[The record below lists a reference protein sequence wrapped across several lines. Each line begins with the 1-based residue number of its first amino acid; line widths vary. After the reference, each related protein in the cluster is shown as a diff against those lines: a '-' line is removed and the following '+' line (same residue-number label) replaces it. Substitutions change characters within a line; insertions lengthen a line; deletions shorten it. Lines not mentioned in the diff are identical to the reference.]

1 MRTVVALYDR
11 FEDAQRAIQAL
22 NEHGFNRDDM
32 NLVANDE
39 RGEYSRSLETSDDV
53 SGGEGAATGAG
64 IGAVLG
70 GLGGLLVGLGA
81 LAIPGVGPV
90 LAAGPIVSALAG
102 AGVGA
107 VAGGLIGALVDLG
120 IPEEHANY
128 YAEGIRRGG
137 TLVTVRTEDNM
148 AEDARMVLNRFNP
161 VDIDTRAR
169 TWQDE
174 GWKGFNEAD
183 FRTEQSAYQSTSGV
197 PVTGADLDDT
207 DMHDDSFRGVGTDLN
222 TSDNVHGTR
231 IGENYPR
238 TELDR
243 ETPDD
248 VLHDI
253 QPDVETRQFTERD
266 RDLGDRIPGSTYDT
280 TPSGVNTG
288 VPVTGMQDDD
298 DFDTHLD
305 DTTDSGSVT
314 RMDDHL
320 RDDVFGRDRAGMGD
334 NDIPVTGGTMGTVD
348 NRMSGFSNLETDTD
362 WGMYDQSFRSDYQT
376 RYAMSGYDYEF
387 YAPAY
392 RYGYDL
398 AYDDTYR
405 GYDWERLEPEARR
418 DWESRGLEGAWDD
431 VKDAVRHAWQSIT
444 R

>member
-11 FEDAQRAIQAL
+11 FEDAQRALQAL
-22 NEHGFNRDDM
+22 NEQGFNREDM
-32 NLVANDE
+32 NLLASDE
-39 RGEYSRSLETSDDV
+39 HGEYARGLETTDADA

-90 LAAGPIVSALAG
+90 IAAGPIVSALAG

-137 TLVTVRTEDNM
+137 TLVTVRTEDHM

-161 VDIDTRAR
+161 IDIDTRAR
-169 TWQDE
+169 QWQDE
-174 GWKGFNEAD
+174 GWTGFNEGD
-183 FRTEQSAYQSTSGV
+183 FGQSESTRQSTTGV
-197 PVTGADLDDT
+197 PVTGSDMRQDDP
-207 DMHDDSFRGVGTDLN
+207 FRGVGSDLN
-222 TSDNVHGTR
+222 TTENVHGTR

-238 TELDR
+238 TNAYDDMDLTAEDR
-243 ETPDD
+243 DFND
-248 VLHDI
+248 
-253 QPDVETRQFTERD
+253 RD
-266 RDLGDRIPGSTYDT
+266 RDFSNRENI
-280 TPSGVNTG
+280 TG
-288 VPVTGMQDDD
+288 TDD
-298 DFDTHLD
+298 
-305 DTTDSGSVT
+305 VT

-320 RDDVFGRDRAGMGD
+320 RDDVFGKDRPGTGD
-334 NDIPVTGGTMGTVD
+334 LDVPVTGGTTGMVD
-348 NRMSGFSNLETDTD
+348 NRMSGYGNLETDTD
-362 WGMYDQSFRSDYQT
+362 WSMYDQSFRSDYQT
-376 RYAMSGYDYEF
+376 RYAMSGFDYE
-387 YAPAY
+387 YYSPAY

-398 AYDDTYR
+398 AHDDTYR
-405 GYDWERLEPEARR
+405 GYDWERVEPEARR
-418 DWESRGLEGAWDD
+418 DWESRGLEGTWDD
-431 VKDAVRHAWQSIT
+431 VKDAVRHAWESIT